1 MHQER
6 FEYDV
11 QGKFFFLK
19 KKEEKKKT
27 MKYVIICFY
36 QYFFFVFI
44 RSLQLTER
52 SPIRNQQ
59 SHKVVVKVGNVPKE
73 RVSHT
78 QIRNVSSTGS
88 SNFRPNSRQY
98 VSNND
103 RYKESRNSDLEKSR
117 SLDSEYDKYKYN
129 PAHDFDKSRS
139 FDEDY
144 AEKNDNNYI
153 TDPHFNIDQVYSK
166 NKQPAPNQN
175 SPQTY
180 GSRLYDHEMMYDLA
194 RKAMD
199 RSPIL
204 DFKRGHKHGGS
215 SSSSSRH
222 KRERSPNINREYRN
236 QNRSRDHSPQNVST
250 LMINHS
256 TGLGSNSSVA
266 SEYEIG
272 NASADF
278 DVEYDKRSNTM
289 NEELI
294 KEAKLVTGFM
304 YGNKT
309 KNDSYVNPR
318 RRDTKTNR
326 SAATAGMTTTVAT
339 SSGRYLRN

>member
-1 MHQER
+1 MN
-6 FEYDV
+6 
-11 QGKFFFLK
+11 L
-19 KKEEKKKT
+19 
-27 MKYVIICFY
+27 
-36 QYFFFVFI
+36 

-73 RVSHT
+73 RVNHT
-78 QIRNVSSTGS
+78 QIRNIASTGS

-98 VSNND
+98 VANSE
-103 RYKESRNSDLEKSR
+103 RYKDSRTSDLEKSR

-129 PAHDFDKSRS
+129 PGLDFDKSRS

-144 AEKNDNNYI
+144 AEKNDNSFIN
-153 TDPHFNIDQVYSK
+153 DALSFNIEQVYSK

-180 GSRLYDHEMMYDLA
+180 GSRLYDHELMYDLA
-194 RKAMD
+194 RKSMD

-204 DFKRGHKHGGS
+204 DFKRGHKHATGS
-215 SSSSSRH
+215 SSGSGGGGISRS
-222 KRERSPNINREYRN
+222 KRERSPNINREYRM
-236 QNRSRDHSPQNVST
+236 QNRSQDHSPVNVST
-250 LMINHS
+250 LMINHP

-266 SEYEIG
+266 SEYEVG
-272 NASADF
+272 NAPTDF
-278 DVEYDKRSNTM
+278 DVEFDVRSNTM

-309 KNDSYVNPR
+309 KNDAYANPR
-318 RRDTKTNR
+318 RRDTKSNR
-326 SAATAGMTTTVAT
+326 SNAAAGMTTTTAAT